1 MTMQT
6 LKVGLR
12 VRVPWG
18 LDRSVEG
25 EIVDVW
31 GDPAT
36 QVRVRL
42 FLEDDDTVRPT
53 IILLSPAVL
62 DAA

>member
-1 MTMQT
+1 MKMET
-6 LKVGLR
+6 LKLGSH

-31 GDPAT
+31 GDPPT

-42 FLEDDDTVRPT
+42 FLEDDDTVGPT

-62 DAA
+62 EAA